1 MAPKQDQAMYL
12 DRIEIHKMNRQTFDL
27 FKTNVILLD
36 SNIQNENN
44 LKNRISAT
52 FPIQEER
59 LQREQ
64 KKFFLTNLVS
74 NIKNNKT
81 KKITLIIFR
90 NFLF

>member
-12 DRIEIHKMNRQTFDL
+12 DCIEIHKMNRQTFDL

-64 KKFFLTNLVS
+64 KNLIGTNLGS
-74 NIKNNKT
+74 KRKHNRT
-81 KKITLIIFR
+81 KQINQTT
-90 NFLF
+90 